1 MSVPAIGQPAPTR
14 MARALRAGR
23 RFGLRRGARGQSL
36 VEFSVV
42 LPVLL
47 ALVGIVI
54 DASRLYTAWVNLES
68 ATRDAAQYLARSDTD
83 PYAADYTWAGAD
95 ADAKAAYILESSLG
109 VAFDASPSSGT
120 LTKCE
125 DEPEVTTT
133 YTLDTSWEGGGSVA
147 NPLSTAKV
155 MACLPFRTLFSY
167 PFITTEGVWVLRSE
181 REITVIVGR

>member
-1 MSVPAIGQPAPTR
+1 MSVPANRQPAPSS
-14 MARALRAGR
+14 AERAGRARR
-23 RFGLRRGARGQSL
+23 RFGLLRGGRGQSL

-83 PYAADYTWAGAD
+83 PYASDYTWAGAD
-95 ADAKAAYILESSLG
+95 ADAKAAYILETALN
-109 VAFDASPSSGT
+109 VTFDASPSSGT
-120 LTKCE
+120 LVNCE

-133 YTLDTSWEGGGSVA
+133 YSLDTSWNAGGSVA

-155 MACLPFRTLFSY
+155 SACVPFRTLFQY
-167 PFITTEGVWVLRSE
+167 PFITTNGVWVLQSE
-181 REITVIVGR
+181 REMTVIVGR